1 MGGYIGDLS
10 PHLYKKRI
18 DQGIRPRPN
27 YLEAERGK
35 YQKKQLKLLEV
46 VGGGLFFI
54 NSLLTFKL
62 YHVLLR

>member
-1 MGGYIGDLS
+1 MDKS
-10 PHLYKKRI
+10 
-18 DQGIRPRPN
+18 RPN

-46 VGGGLFFI
+46 VGGGLLFI

-62 YHVLLR
+62 YHILLR